1 MINILIIEDDENVN
15 RGIAFS
21 LEKSGKR
28 VFPAITI
35 KEAEKIASKNKIDLV
50 ILYNKT

>member
-21 LEKSGKR
+21 LESL
-28 VFPAITI
+28 
-35 KEAEKIASKNKIDLV
+35 ESK
-50 ILYNKT
+50 YSQP

>member
-35 KEAEKIASKNKIDLV
+35 KEVEKNCFKKQDRPCYL
-50 ILYNKT
+50 

>member
-35 KEAEKIASKNKIDLV
+35 KKQKKL
-50 ILYNKT
+50 LQKTR